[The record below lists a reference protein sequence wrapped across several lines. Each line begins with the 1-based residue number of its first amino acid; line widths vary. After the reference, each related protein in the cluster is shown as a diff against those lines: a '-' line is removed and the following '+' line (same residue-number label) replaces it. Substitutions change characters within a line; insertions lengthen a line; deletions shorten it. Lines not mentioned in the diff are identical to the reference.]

1 MALTVTPG
9 HRVTPPPV
17 SLADG
22 PVAGARERH
31 PLLASA
37 MRLRCD
43 DPGTD
48 VMTRDRCDD
57 QGTDVMTRDPEPHLK
72 VTTAWR
78 VVLLPSSQPFG
89 RMPGDPQLISGK
101 HNNH

>member
-48 VMTRDRCDD
+48 VMTRD
-57 QGTDVMTRDPEPHLK
+57 PEPHLN

-78 VVLLPSSQPFG
+78 VVLLPSSQPLG

>member
-9 HRVTPPPV
+9 YRVTPPPV

-43 DPGTD
+43 DPGPGASPE
-48 VMTRDRCDD
+48 RDHGVEGGPAPLQPAIGQDAGGAAVD
-57 QGTDVMTRDPEPHLK
+57 LWKTQQSLT
-72 VTTAWR
+72 
-78 VVLLPSSQPFG
+78 SST
-89 RMPGDPQLISGK
+89 PGLCITQSLFPCHS
-101 HNNH
+101 